1 MKFQSAILWIGFVSA
16 VFSSSFSPYQK
27 QSDGIL
33 LFLKKTKLPEPRLVR
48 IQFCKENIVHVMASP
63 SDTFSSRPSLIVE
76 KTEWDPISW
85 NLTAKGNTLVLSTDK
100 LSIHVQKKNGQI
112 TFYNSNGD
120 LLLEERE
127 LHGKTLTPAEV
138 LGEKTY
144 HIRTVW
150 NSPPEEA
157 FYGLGAHQ
165 NAIMNYK
172 GHNLDLWQYNI
183 VDVVPFLVSHR
194 GYGVL
199 WDNYSRTKF
208 GDIRE
213 YQPLSDLLLYDQK
226 GKPGGLTVE
235 YFHDSRFE
243 SPFVTRIESRI
254 EHAFIDVN
262 DPYPEGFPLSQ
273 GAIRWSGKIAS
284 KETGVH
290 EFRVYGSSYLKMW
303 LNDTLVVDSW
313 RQNWLPWAHFVRLYM
328 EKGKQ
333 YPIRIEWIPNGG
345 YIALQFLPPPKEDF
359 QRLLSLYSE
368 VGDQID
374 YYFIYGKN
382 LDEVIQGYRELTGRA
397 SLMPKWAMGFWQSR
411 ERYRT
416 EEELL
421 SVVREFRK
429 RKIPLDNI
437 VQDWFYW
444 PEDKWGDHDFDP
456 TRFPDPKGMIRML
469 HEELH
474 TKIMISVW
482 PKFYVGTKHFEEF
495 KKQGWLYMRN
505 VEKGQKDWVGP
516 GYVSTFYDPY
526 SEGAREL
533 FWKQIEQKLFCLGID
548 AWWLDC
554 TEPDIQSNF
563 SRMETVLRQH
573 PTAMGSG
580 ARYLN
585 TYSLMQC
592 KAVYEGHRKAD
603 PDRRTFILTRSAF
616 AGQQKYPAATWS
628 GDLASRWYDL
638 KAQIP
643 AGLNFSLSGLPYWTT
658 DIGGFAVEPRYER
671 PSQEDLE
678 EWRELNTRWFQFGTF
693 CPIFRV
699 HGQYPYREMFHIA
712 PEDHPA
718 YQSMVAYT
726 KLRYRLM
733 PYIYSLVGMVT
744 YHHYTLMRA
753 LVMDFPQDPNVLSI
767 GDQFLFGPFLLVNPV
782 TEYKA
787 RSRSVYLPSG
797 ANWYDFKTGKYFSG
811 GQTLVAEAPYTDIP
825 IFVKAGA
832 ILPCGPE
839 IQYTDE
845 KPADP
850 LRLFVYTGAN
860 GSFLLYE
867 DDGTTMEYEKGAYTT
882 IPLIYD
888 EAKKRLT
895 IGERTGKF
903 QGMLEKRTFE
913 IIWITPERPRP
924 LDFDQTPD
932 TCVLYQGEPVHVPVK

>member
-1 MKFQSAILWIGFVSA
+1 MKIQCGIAWLGFASA
-16 VFSSSFSPYQK
+16 VFSATFSSYQK
-27 QSDGIL
+27 QSAGVIL
-33 LFLKKTKLPEPRLVR
+33 YFKKAKLPEPRVVQ
-48 IQFCKENIVHVMASP
+48 IQTCKENIARVVASP
-63 SDTFSSRPSLIVE
+63 SDTFFSRPSLIVE
-76 KTEWDPISW
+76 KSARNPVAWELI
-85 NLTAKGNTLVLSTDK
+85 AKGNTLILSTDK

-112 TFYNSNGD
+112 TFYSAKGE

-127 LHGKTLTPAEV
+127 LQGKTFIPAEV

-150 NSPPEEA
+150 HSPLDEA

-165 NAIMNYK
+165 NGIMNYK

-183 VDVVPFLVSHR
+183 VDVVPFLVSNR
-194 GYGVL
+194 SYGIL

-213 YQPLSDLLLYDQK
+213 YQSLSDLLLYDREGRQ
-226 GKPGGLTVE
+226 GGLTVE
-235 YFHDSRFE
+235 YFKDSQFE
-243 SPFVTRIESRI
+243 VPFTTKVESRI
-254 EHAFIDVN
+254 EHAFIDIN
-262 DPYPEGFPLSQ
+262 DPYPEGFSLSQ
-273 GAIRWSGKIAS
+273 GAIRWSGTMAS
-284 KETGVH
+284 NETGVH
-290 EFRVYGSSYLKMW
+290 EFRLYSSSYLKMW
-303 LNDTLVVDSW
+303 VNDTLVVDSW
-313 RQNWLPWAHFVRLYM
+313 RQNWLPWTHFVRLYM
-328 EKGKQ
+328 EKGKR

-368 VGDQID
+368 IGDQID
-374 YYFIYGKN
+374 YYFIYGEN
-382 LDEVIQGYRELTGRA
+382 LDQVIHEYRELTGRA
-397 SLMPKWAMGFWQSR
+397 AMLPKWTMGFWQSR

-416 EEELL
+416 QEELL
-421 SVVREFRK
+421 NVVREFRK

-444 PEDKWGDHDFDP
+444 PEDKWGDHDFDS
-456 TRFPDPKGMIRML
+456 TRFPDPEGMIRTL
-469 HEELH
+469 HDSLH
-474 TKIMISVW
+474 THIMISVW
-482 PKFYVGTKHFEEF
+482 PKFYVGTTHFEEF
-495 KKQGWLYMRN
+495 RKQGWLYMRN
-505 VEKGQKDWVGP
+505 VEKGQRDWVGP

-533 FWKQIEQKLFCLGID
+533 FWKQIEQKLFRFGID

-554 TEPDIQSNF
+554 TEPDIQSNL
-563 SRMETVLRQH
+563 SRTETVLRQH

-592 KAVYEGHRKAD
+592 KAVYAGQRKAD
-603 PDRRTFILTRSAF
+603 PDRRAFILTRSAF
-616 AGQQKYPAATWS
+616 AGQQKYPCATWS
-628 GDLASRWYDL
+628 GDVAARWYDL
-638 KAQIP
+638 RAQIP

-671 PSQEDLE
+671 PGEADLE

-693 CPIFRV
+693 CPLFRV
-699 HGQYPYREMFHIA
+699 HGQYPYREMFYIA

-718 YQSMVAYT
+718 YQTMVAYT

-744 YHHYTLMRA
+744 HQHYTLMRA
-753 LVMDFPQDPNVLSI
+753 LVMDFPNDPKVLSI

-787 RSRSVYLPSG
+787 RSRSVYLPMG
-797 ANWYDFKTGKYFSG
+797 VNWYDFKTGEHFSG
-811 GQTLVAEAPYTDIP
+811 GQTVIADAPYIDIP

-832 ILPCGPE
+832 ILPFGPE

-845 KPADP
+845 IPP
-850 LRLFVYTGAN
+850 NPIRLFVYTGAN
-860 GSFLLYE
+860 GAFVLYE
-867 DDGTTMEYEKGAYTT
+867 DDGTTMAYEKGAYAI
-882 IPLIYD
+882 IPLHYD
-888 EAKKRLT
+888 EVKKRLT
-895 IGERTGKF
+895 IGKRTGKF

-913 IIWITPERPRP
+913 IVWITPENPRP
-924 LDFDQTPD
+924 LDFDQAPD
-932 TCVLYQGEPVHVPVK
+932 TCVTYQGEPVQILLR